1 MTYGS
6 DCDVRTFVG
15 LEDDDVSEFSVSSSK
30 LTGLV
35 CYTAP
40 AERQEEK
47 EKEGGGADVVA
58 VAMDNNT
65 VQAFTTNVSQ

>member
-1 MTYGS
+1 MTCGS

-30 LTGLV
+30 LTALV

-40 AERQEEK
+40 AERENIVGSVHRRGQQN
-47 EKEGGGADVVA
+47 A
-58 VAMDNNT
+58 VFVMFVGLIN
-65 VQAFTTNVSQ
+65 

>member
-1 MTYGS
+1 MCGS

-15 LEDDDVSEFSVSSSK
+15 LDVSEFSVSSSK

-40 AERQEEK
+40 TKREEK
-47 EKEGGGADVVA
+47 EEGGGADIVA
-58 VAMDNNT
+58 VAMDDNT

>member
-1 MTYGS
+1 MTCGS

-15 LEDDDVSEFSVSSSK
+15 LEDDDVSEFLVSSSK

-40 AERQEEK
+40 AEREE
-47 EKEGGGADVVA
+47 EEEGAGL
-58 VAMDNNT
+58 MSLPW
-65 VQAFTTNVSQ
+65 QWMTTLYRHLLLM

>member
-1 MTYGS
+1 MTCGS

-40 AERQEEK
+40 AEREE
-47 EKEGGGADVVA
+47 EEEGGADVVA
-58 VAMDNNT
+58 VAMDDNT
-65 VQAFTTNVSQ
+65 VQAFTTDVSQ